1 MAAQHESNERLRA
14 LLAEAHWTGQGLA
27 RAVNAVGA
35 ESGRR
40 LRYTRASVAHW
51 LAGVRPRP
59 PVPEL
64 IAEAF
69 SRRLGRPITVRA
81 AGLAGPGRGAA
92 ADAARWSAGPAAG
105 TVGDTAAAL
114 AELGGA
120 DADPARRAE
129 LRNAVYTLTPPPPPP
144 PAPPPSS
151 TPSPAAPR
159 RGATGRPGQWWPGQ
173 IEAAAW
179 VANFFSAADA
189 AFGGGHARSALAA
202 YLASDIAPW
211 LRAAATPA
219 PRSRMLAAAA
229 NLTYLC
235 GFMCFDDNM
244 NGAAQRYYTIALRL
258 SAEAGDRRIH
268 GVVLRAMSV
277 QAHHLGH
284 HSHALRL
291 AEAAVTGG
299 DSATGP
305 PAGAFLLGQLAVAR
319 ANVGDRDGA
328 LAELRAA
335 ERRLDRMDRMDR
347 MDQASDVIG
356 AYHRASLD
364 HQRAE
369 TLAALGDRPGAIA
382 ALAASLRHRPPAHRR
397 SRTIALARL
406 AGLQLDHGHLEAAVE
421 TWHRFLDDYPYL
433 RCGRADTAFATMRA
447 RIRPF
452 RDNGAALTLWR
463 RAAAIGEHAVAA
475 ADPPCR

>member
-1 MAAQHESNERLRA
+1 MAAQHEPNERLRA

-27 RAVNAVGA
+27 RAVNAIGA

-69 SRRLGRPITVRA
+69 SRRLGRPVTVWA
-81 AGLAGPGRGAA
+81 VGLAEAGRGPASGSG
-92 ADAARWSAGPAAG
+92 RWSVGPAAG

-129 LRNAVYTLTPPPPPP
+129 LRNVVYTLTPPPPPP
-144 PAPPPSS
+144 PLSPPSS
-151 TPSPAAPR
+151 AGSPPSSASAR
-159 RGATGRPGQWWPGQ
+159 RGATGRLGQWWPAQ

-179 VANFFSAADA
+179 VANFFSDADA

-202 YLASDIAPW
+202 YLASDIAPR
-211 LRAAATPA
+211 LRSAATPA
-219 PRSRMLAAAA
+219 LDRRMLAAAA

-244 NGAAQRYYTIALRL
+244 NGAAQRYYAIALRL
-258 SAEAGDRRIH
+258 AAEAGDRQIY

-277 QAHHLGH
+277 QAHYLGH
-284 HSHALRL
+284 HGHALHL
-291 AEAAVTGG
+291 AEAAVAGG
-299 DSATGP
+299 SPAAGP
-305 PAGAFLLGQLAVAR
+305 TTGAFLLGQLAVAR
-319 ANVGDRDGA
+319 ANVGDRAGA
-328 LAELRAA
+328 LADLRAA
-335 ERRLDRMDRMDR
+335 ERRLDRTDP
-347 MDQASDVIG
+347 ASDVTG

-369 TLAALGDRPGAIA
+369 TLAALGDRRGAIA
-382 ALAASLRHRPPAHRR
+382 ALAASLRHRPPTERR
-397 SRTIALARL
+397 SRTITLARL
-406 AGLQLDHGHLEAAVE
+406 AGLQLDQGHLEAAVE

-433 RCGRADTAFATMRA
+433 RCGRADTAFATLRA
-447 RIRPF
+447 RIRPY
-452 RDNGAALTLWR
+452 RDNAAALTLWR
-463 RAAAIGEHAVAA
+463 RAAAIGEHTAGGR
-475 ADPPCR
+475 PPAGGGR